1 MASIVLCIEDNDLNM
16 LVMKHVVKRLH
27 DVVLREAVNAEKGL
41 DIALNEDVDLVIMD
55 IQLPGMNGYEALQRL
70 KEHEKTS
77 HIPVIALSSFAEKVD
92 IERGLK
98 AGFTEYVTKPIRVGH
113 FLQIV
118 ERLLMNTGEVM
129 IDQEQ

>member
-41 DIALNEDVDLVIMD
+41 EIALNEDVDLVIMD

-77 HIPVIALSSFAEKVD
+77 RIPVIALSSFAEKVD
-92 IERGLK
+92 IERGLE

-118 ERLLMNTGEVM
+118 ERLLMSTGEVM
-129 IDQEQ
+129 LDQE